1 MDDAPFALSPDLFVL
16 RQAGIRL
23 LLPAASA
30 HCGSTAPASKSW
42 LASEPWA
49 TFLTKIPTAPSMVW
63 TYRELGEDLAGR
75 GNPARGALWR
85 DIIRDLQL
93 PRGFVAFWPHS
104 LLEGNE
110 YILKCDVFVEGL
122 SRIGPKTLVVFDASP
137 VEGAASAML
146 GHVRAA
152 LPWLHILTIPMPSSV
167 TGDATQLAREIAS
180 SVRLFLQTI
189 TG

>member
-16 RQAGIRL
+16 RQAGIRQ
-23 LLPAASA
+23 LLPAFNA
-30 HCGSTAPASKSW
+30 HCGSSSPASKSW

-49 TFLTKIPTAPSMVW
+49 TFLTKIPAAPSMVW

-85 DIIRDLQL
+85 EIIRDLHL
-93 PRGFVAFWPHS
+93 PRGYVAFWPYS

-110 YILKCDVFVEGL
+110 YLLKCDAFVEGL
-122 SRIGPKTLVVFDASP
+122 SRIGPKALVVFDAGP
-137 VEGAASAML
+137 VEGFASAML
-146 GHVRAA
+146 GHVRDA
-152 LPWLHILTIPMPSSV
+152 LPWLRILTVQVPSSV
-167 TGDATQLAREIAS
+167 TGDDTQLAGEIAG